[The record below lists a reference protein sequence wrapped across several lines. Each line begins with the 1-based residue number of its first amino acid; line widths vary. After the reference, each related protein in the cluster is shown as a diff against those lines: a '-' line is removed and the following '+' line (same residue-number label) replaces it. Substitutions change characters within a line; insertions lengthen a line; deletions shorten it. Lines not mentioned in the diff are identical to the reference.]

1 MSNTYEK
8 FRNEVVAGGG
18 VDVPDETVRGPRAF
32 IGIGVLLALLVVL
45 AVANI
50 WVFVFIVGLLTSVFL
65 HECGHYVTARKS
77 GMKVTQ
83 FFMGMGP
90 RLWSFKRNDIEYGVR
105 ALPIGAFVR
114 IIGMNNLDETDPAD
128 EPFAYRN
135 KSYPKRMWVITAGSV
150 MHMIIAILLLLTVY
164 TVWGKDQPTGEV
176 AFARIEV
183 SGPADKAG
191 VKVDDVVTS
200 IDGVAVTTASQ
211 FVDLIHSHQPG
222 DTAELAL
229 VRNGQPLNIS
239 VALGTN
245 PTVGSEGVAYLGVSS
260 AEKSAFQ
267 NVPFGEAVRSSF
279 TDLGTAAWRSVQG
292 VVKVMNPVN
301 LYQHLS
307 GANKDQSTQPVTVY
321 GISRLS
327 STIGQ
332 ETGLPGILLT
342 LAGVNVF
349 VGLLNMFPLLP
360 FDGGHAAIATY
371 ERLRSRKGKRY
382 TADVGKMVPVAMT
395 VMTFLVVVLFAG
407 LYLDITNPIR

>member
-18 VDVPDETVRGPRAF
+18 IDVPDETVGGARAVV
-32 IGIGVLLALLVVL
+32 GLGALVALLVVL
-45 AVANI
+45 AIANI
-50 WVFVFIVGLLTSVFL
+50 WVFVFVSGLLMSVFL

-90 RLWSFKRNDIEYGVR
+90 RLWSFKRGDIEYGVR

-128 EPFAYRN
+128 EPVAYRS

-150 MHMIIAILLLLTVY
+150 MHMIIAVLLLLTVY
-164 TVWGKDQPTGEV
+164 TVWGKNRPTGEV
-176 AFARIEV
+176 AFIRIETQ
-183 SGPADKAG
+183 GPAARAG
-191 VKVDDVVTS
+191 VQIDDVISS
-200 IDGVAVTTASQ
+200 IDGVAVHRAGQ
-211 FVDLIHSHQPG
+211 FVDLIHAHTPG
-222 DTAELAL
+222 DTATLEL
-229 VRNGQPLNIS
+229 VRGGQPVT
-239 VALGTN
+239 VAVQLGTN
-245 PTVGSEGVAYLGVSS
+245 PTPGNENLAYLGVSS
-260 AEKSAFQ
+260 GEKSAFQ
-267 NVPFGEAVRSSF
+267 NVPVSEAVGSSF
-279 TDLGTAAWRSVQG
+279 TDLGSAAWQSVQG

-301 LYQHLS
+301 IWQHLS
-307 GANKDQSTQPVTVY
+307 GANTDQSSQPVTVY

-327 STIGQ
+327 STIGN

-371 ERLRSRKGKRY
+371 ERIRSRRNRRY
-382 TADVGKMVPVAMT
+382 TADVAKMVPVAMT
-395 VMTFLVVVLFAG
+395 VMTFLAFVLFAG